1 MEAEA
6 QTAWSGVSD
15 SVSTAC
21 TGMAQSVT
29 SQIDSIKASALPRRL
44 IRKFKCNDPFEL
56 AEALDIDVM
65 ERADFKRQKGAFKVI
80 LFRPFAALRGFDD
93 EISSEGAS
101 KLLVKKVELSDEE
114 KNDLSDKLLQVKKGM
129 KVVVRYF
136 VRTTE
141 CTGKYIS
148 LTGTVVM
155 IDPVYRELKVM
166 QDSDRKAVGIE
177 KELPVII
184 PFDDIAN
191 LAGEGITSIADYL
204 GIEKYPDDI

>member
-1 MEAEA
+1 MINK
-6 QTAWSGVSD
+6 Q
-15 SVSTAC
+15 
-21 TGMAQSVT
+21 
-29 SQIDSIKASALPRRL
+29 ASALPRRL

-191 LAGEGITSIADYL
+191 LAGEGITCIPEKPPRTSRGSPRRDSSSAQPQL
-204 GIEKYPDDI
+204 GSDAAALPQH

>member
-1 MEAEA
+1 MINK
-6 QTAWSGVSD
+6 Q
-15 SVSTAC
+15 
-21 TGMAQSVT
+21 
-29 SQIDSIKASALPRRL
+29 ASALPRRL

-65 ERADFKRQKGAFKVI
+65 ARADFKRQIGAFKVI

>member
-1 MEAEA
+1 M
-6 QTAWSGVSD
+6 
-15 SVSTAC
+15 
-21 TGMAQSVT
+21 
-29 SQIDSIKASALPRRL
+29 
-44 IRKFKCNDPFEL
+44 
-56 AEALDIDVM
+56 
-65 ERADFKRQKGAFKVI
+65 ADFKNTKEGRNVAQKYADI
-80 LFRPFAALRGFDD
+80 LHLSRPEPPVKHPRMALSSRAKIFSSFAALRGFDD

-114 KNDLSDKLLQVKKGM
+114 KDALSDKLLQVKKGM

-136 VRTTE
+136 MKAAE
-141 CTGKYIS
+141 STGKNIS

-184 PFDDIAN
+184 PFDDIADF
-191 LAGEGITSIADYL
+191 AGEGITSIKDYL